1 MCFCMQTH
9 KGIVYSSF
17 KREEILTICPTW
29 MMIDDT
35 IPSEINLPNNTNI
48 I

>member
-1 MCFCMQTH
+1 MCFGMQTH

-17 KREEILTICPTW
+17 KRKKILTICPTW
-29 MMIDDT
+29 MILHDT
-35 IPSEINLPNNTNI
+35 VPSEINLPNNTNI